1 MKITG
6 HWTDTY
12 LTKPESTH
20 KPFRRV
26 VVSSKISKKAVVRNL
41 LKRRL
46 RQILKDVLKQETYLV
61 SLNIAVVAKPGIS
74 VINFQELKKDVIKL
88 FEKIRPM
95 AS

>member
-6 HWTDTY
+6 HWADIY
-12 LTKPESTH
+12 LTKPESAH

-46 RQILKDVLKQETYLV
+46 RQILKEALKQETYLS
-61 SLNIAVVAKPGIS
+61 SLNIAVVAKLGIS
-74 VINFQELKKDVIKL
+74 AISFRELKKDVVKL
-88 FEKIRPM
+88 FEKIR
-95 AS
+95 

>member
-1 MKITG
+1 MKIAG
-6 HWTDTY
+6 HWTDIY

-20 KPFRRV
+20 QPFRRA

-46 RQILKDVLKQETYLV
+46 RQILKEVLKKETYLA
-61 SLNIAVVAKPGIS
+61 SLNIAVVAKLGIS
-74 VINFQELKKDVIKL
+74 AASFQELKKDVIKL
-88 FEKIRPM
+88 FEKIRQS

>member
-6 HWTDTY
+6 HWTDIY

-20 KPFRRV
+20 QPFRRV

-61 SLNIAVVAKPGIS
+61 SLNIAVVAKSGIS
-74 VINFQELKKDVIKL
+74 VVSFQELKKDVIKL
-88 FEKIRPM
+88 FEKIRQL